1 MKTALVTGAT
11 GFIGASVAR
20 ELMERGR
27 RVRVLVRPT
36 SDRRNVN
43 GLDVE
48 IREGDLR
55 DADSVAAAV
64 QGCDEV
70 FHVAAEYSFWSDN
83 PDDVYASNVQ
93 GTANVMDAC
102 ERHGVGRVIYTST
115 VGTIGLGG
123 ASASGQMAHDEESP
137 VADGQFT
144 GHYKRSKK
152 AAEEKALE
160 YVARGVPLV
169 VVNPSAP
176 VGPWDRKPTPTGK
189 ILVDFVMGKMPAY
202 LDTGLNIVH
211 VKDVAVGHVLAAEKG
226 RVGERYILGNQNMS
240 LAEILAALAKI
251 TGMKAPKLKIP
262 YGVAYLA
269 GLASTAISDA
279 ITHRPPGIALEA
291 VKMARFHMYFSA
303 EKAKQE
309 LGLPQTSTDDAFTDA
324 LDWFSKH
331 GYFDSKKDSGAP
343 RWRSP

>member
-1 MKTALVTGAT
+1 M
-11 GFIGASVAR
+11 
-20 ELMERGR
+20 
-27 RVRVLVRPT
+27 LVRPT
-36 SDRRNVN
+36 SDRRNIE

-55 DADSVAAAV
+55 DPESIGNAVA
-64 QGCDEV
+64 GCEEV
-70 FHVAAEYSFWSDN
+70 FHVAAEYSFWSDS
-83 PDDVYASNVQ
+83 PDEVYASNVQ

-102 ERHGVGRVIYTST
+102 ERHRVGRVVYTST

-123 ASASGQMAHDEESP
+123 ASTSVQMSHDEESP

-160 YVARGVPLV
+160 YVARGVPVV

-189 ILVDFVMGKMPAY
+189 ILVDFVMGRMPAY

-211 VKDVAVGHVLAAEKG
+211 VNDVAVGHVLAAEKG
-226 RVGERYILGNQNMS
+226 RVGERYILGNRNMS
-240 LAEILAALAKI
+240 LAEILAELAKI
-251 TGMKAPKLKIP
+251 TGMKAPKVKIP

-269 GLASTAISDA
+269 GLASTAISDT

-303 EKAKQE
+303 EKAKRE
-309 LGLPQTSTDDAFTDA
+309 LGLPQRSTTEAFTDA

-331 GYFDSKKDSGAP
+331 GYFDSKKNSGAP
-343 RWRSP
+343 RWRSPSSRP